1 MNTTMQPEDVRSIV
15 HLLNWMVQQFYGDV
29 RGWINRALD
38 LRVARVLARQE
49 EAVAKATNR
58 CIWFGI
64 GLVALLVFFWW
75 MAQQQS
81 RA

>member
-1 MNTTMQPEDVRSIV
+1 
-15 HLLNWMVQQFYGDV
+15 
-29 RGWINRALD
+29 
-38 LRVARVLARQE
+38 VLARRE